1 MGVSEILDVAIGL
14 VLVWFLLSIA
24 VSGINEAF
32 SWLTRMR
39 AQQLWRLLAGI
50 VDSTVKPQ
58 ARLRD
63 VLWRIP
69 VGVSDYRPEVSRTRR
84 TPIRRAVRAPGEGG
98 EHPDRRRGAG
108 GDEGLPRAAA

>member
-39 AQQLWRLLAGI
+39 AKQLWRTLAGI

-58 ARLRD
+58 A
-63 VLWRIP
+63 
-69 VGVSDYRPEVSRTRR
+69 
-84 TPIRRAVRAPGEGG
+84 
-98 EHPDRRRGAG
+98 
-108 GDEGLPRAAA
+108 LPRATCCGASPSACRTTGPR

>member
-39 AQQLWRLLAGI
+39 AKQLWRTLAGI

-69 VGVSDYRPEVSRTRR
+69 VGVSDYRPEVS
-84 TPIRRAVRAPGEGG
+84 
-98 EHPDRRRGAG
+98 PDDRDR
-108 GDEGLPRAAA
+108 